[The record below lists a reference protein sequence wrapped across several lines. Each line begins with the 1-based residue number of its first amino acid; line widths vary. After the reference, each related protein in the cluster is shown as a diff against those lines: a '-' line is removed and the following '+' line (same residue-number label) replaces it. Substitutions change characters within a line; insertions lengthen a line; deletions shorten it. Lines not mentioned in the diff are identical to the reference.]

1 MKNSGCYLVSWSF
14 SNNNSIVIIGEQKP
28 GKDVE
33 VINAFQ
39 GQEAIDII
47 NKLTENNKGEQSEEK

>member
-39 GQEAIDII
+39 GQEAVDII
-47 NKLTENNKGEQSEEK
+47 NKLTENKNGEQNEEK